1 MTPDQMDALHLT
13 IEPDG
18 EGAYIVTR
26 DGAVAAWF
34 ERSRKERNLWRAVLT
49 NGALHRAYTISA
61 LLDWTADNL
70 PPRR

>member
-18 EGAYIVTR
+18 EGAYVVMR
-26 DGAVAAWF
+26 GDAVAAWF
-34 ERSRKERNLWRAVLT
+34 ERSGKDRNLWRAVLADGT
-49 NGALHRAYTISA
+49 LYKGRTISA
-61 LLDWTADNL
+61 LLDWTAANL